1 MTTWLLILGFA
12 VSSSL
17 DNLGVGIS
25 YGIRGT
31 RIGFSSNVV
40 IAIIC
45 FLFSMIGIFSG
56 TWLSKVLPGI
66 YPVLVGA
73 FLLIIIGIR
82 IILLAMPRKKQHVPP
97 EADQNQTD
105 ATDVKS
111 ILKNPEMADRDKSG
125 DIGLG
130 EACILGVALSAN
142 AITNGLGAGLLGL
155 SPLAI
160 SITAAVGS
168 FITVWLGVV
177 LGGKVAGIRIG
188 SFTVGQFGTILSGIM
203 LLLIASNSLFG

>member
-1 MTTWLLILGFA
+1 MTAWLLILGFA

-45 FLFSMIGIFSG
+45 FLFSMVGILSG
-56 TWLSKVLPGI
+56 QWLSKVLPGI

-73 FLLIIIGIR
+73 FLLFIVGIR
-82 IILLAMPRKKQHVPP
+82 IILLALPRKKQHLSREV
-97 EADQNQTD
+97 EHIET
-105 ATDVKS
+105 S
-111 ILKNPEMADRDKSG
+111 R

-130 EACILGVALSAN
+130 EAIILGVALSVN

-160 SITAAVGS
+160 SITAALGS
-168 FITVWLGVV
+168 FITVWFGVLLGQ
-177 LGGKVAGIRIG
+177 KVAGIRIG